1 MGSFEEI
8 LDQLDHGVVVVDGAQ
23 RIAYANAASRGIL
36 SLPRDQLIGREFPLA
51 FEVGSSHR
59 VELTGSDQRRRR
71 FTVNAEETSWNG
83 GRATLITL
91 APAEGEFLEIFDRF
105 QDIAAQIREVFWVRD
120 PESGRFTY
128 ISPPFQG
135 LWEQSGESVM
145 DNPSAIF
152 DHVHLDDLEDAR
164 RLFADALERESS
176 GEFRLSLPRGVE
188 KWVRVTS
195 YPVELKE
202 PPFRRTIG
210 IARETTTLKQFEEEL
225 IHAKEAAEAAN
236 QAKSQFLA
244 RMSHEIRTPM
254 NGIIGMTDLA
264 LESELNPQQQEFL
277 SIVKRSSQSLL
288 EIINDVLDI
297 ARIEAGR
304 LNIEAAPFSMHHLID
319 GVLKS
324 LAPLASQK
332 ELMLS
337 SHIDEEVP
345 ETLLGDETR
354 LRQVL
359 YNLLGNA
366 LKFTDTGG
374 ASLLVEV
381 EEFLQEPFQEF
392 SARSVRV
399 AFSVEDTGVGIPP
412 QEQEEIFKAFRQSDE
427 TYARKYGGTGLGLA
441 ISKQLVSMMGGE
453 ISLESEPGNGTRFTF
468 TALLGAPRE
477 ESNASAP

>member
-1 MGSFEEI
+1 MGSYEEI
-8 LDQLDHGVVVVDGAQ
+8 LDRINHGVVIVDEAQ
-23 RIAYANAASRGIL
+23 RIAYANAAGRGIL
-36 SLPRDQLIGREFPLA
+36 SLPRDQLNGREFPLA

-59 VELTGSDQRRRR
+59 VELTGRDRRRRR
-71 FTVNAEETSWNG
+71 FTLSAEQTRWNG
-83 GRATLITL
+83 EPATLVTL
-91 APAEGEFLEIFDRF
+91 APAEGEHLDLFDSFEEI
-105 QDIAAQIREVFWVRD
+105 ASQIDEVFWVRD
-120 PESGRFTY
+120 PESGRFRY
-128 ISPPFQG
+128 ITPSFEE
-135 LWEQSGESVM
+135 LWEQSAQSVL
-145 DNPSAIF
+145 DNPSAILN
-152 DHVHLDDLEDAR
+152 HVHLEDLERANR
-164 RLFADALERESS
+164 FFADSLSRKIS
-176 GEFRLSLPRGVE
+176 GEFRLTPPRGPE

-195 YPVELKE
+195 YPVEA
-202 PPFRRTIG
+202 PDQAFRRSIY

-225 IHAKEAAEAAN
+225 VQAKDAAEAAN
-236 QAKSQFLA
+236 HAKSHFLA

-277 SIVKRSSQSLL
+277 SIVKRSSQALL

-304 LNIEAAPFSMHHLID
+304 LNIEVTPFSMRHLVD

-337 SHIDEEVP
+337 SHIEEGVP

-374 ASLLVEV
+374 AFLHIEV
-381 EEFLQEPFQEF
+381 REFLEESFQQF
-392 SARSVRV
+392 SASTVRV
-399 AFSVEDTGVGIPP
+399 AFSVEDTGVGIPSE
-412 QEQEEIFKAFRQSDE
+412 EQEEIFKAFRQSDE

-468 TALLGAPRE
+468 TALLGAPRDAAE
-477 ESNASAP
+477 QQ